1 MVDAGEG
8 LQTEENALD
17 PFGGFA
23 LDALF
28 DETDNVDVVVLDSQE
43 SESECEDEDEE
54 LKRKLAIHKTK
65 TVFMAMRSKS
75 RVEGWLQE

>member
-54 LKRKLAIHKTK
+54 LSNFQAAWFKAKDIEETKDAAKT
-65 TVFMAMRSKS
+65 SKDDS
-75 RVEGWLQE
+75 